1 MLRGESAAE
10 TRLAQR
16 QGWGSALGVRLATA
30 CVGLPLVG
38 WILLGPSSRLVF
50 ALGILCALAG
60 LEIANLAEASLR
72 ASTLADAGSAPSR
85 WLRRAVVAASSV
97 ALFAAVFAGASGIS
111 LALLWTALVAV
122 QAWIAVLRV
131 RPLAAAVAV
140 CAAGLAGAA
149 YVGFPLALLARIR
162 SELGPG
168 WIVLAIAVT
177 WFGDAGSYTAGRL
190 FGAHKV
196 APSISPGKTLE
207 GCVGGCLMAIALALV
222 VRSLLLP
229 ELGVLA
235 CAAIG
240 GSANVVGQGGDLFES
255 CLKRVAGVKD
265 SGQWFP
271 GYGGVLDK
279 VDSLLLAA
287 PWIYACS
294 LTLS

>member
-1 MLRGESAAE
+1 MRSAKR
-10 TRLAQR
+10 T
-16 QGWGSALGVRLATA
+16 GWSSALGVRLVTA
-30 CVGLPLVG
+30 CVGLPLVV

-60 LEIANLAEASLR
+60 LELVALVEASLP
-72 ASTLADAGSAPSR
+72 ASTPWR
-85 WLRRAVVAASSV
+85 WLRPAVVAASSV
-97 ALFAAVFAGASGIS
+97 ALYAAVFAGASGIS
-111 LALLWTALVAV
+111 LALLWTALVAI
-122 QAWIAVLRV
+122 QASLAVVCV
-131 RPLAAAVAV
+131 RPLAVAVAA

-162 SELGPG
+162 SELGSG
-168 WIVLAIAVT
+168 WVVLAIAVT

-196 APSISPGKTLE
+196 APSISPGKTIE

-229 ELGVLA
+229 DIGVLA

-240 GSANVVGQGGDLFES
+240 GSANVVGQGGDLLES

-279 VDSLLLAA
+279 IDSLLLAA

-294 LTLS
+294 LIVS